1 MLCKGWSVVSP
12 QLFRAQLHIA
22 HPLVG
27 AGTRFK
33 PPSPGRSP
41 LLPLPLCQVQGS
53 AWLWVE
59 SAHSGAEAVWL
70 DWVVFW
76 FLSDQL
82 S

>member
-12 QLFRAQLHIA
+12 QFFRAQLHIA

-41 LLPLPLCQVQGS
+41 LLPLPLCQVQCL
-53 AWLWVE
+53 LWDE

-76 FLSDQL
+76 FSDQL